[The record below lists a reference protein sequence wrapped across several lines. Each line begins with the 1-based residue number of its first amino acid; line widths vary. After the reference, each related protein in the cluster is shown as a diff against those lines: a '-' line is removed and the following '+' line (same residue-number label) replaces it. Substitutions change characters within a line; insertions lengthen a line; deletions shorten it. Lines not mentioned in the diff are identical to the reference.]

1 MTTAAHIN
9 SQLGNLAREQGR
21 DLYELQVLYSLERF
35 LDRLGRTEFA
45 EDFVLKGGLLVAAYQ
60 LRRPTR
66 DIDLQAM
73 DFQLDEDHLRAVVA
87 AVAAL
92 GDDDGIVIDAG
103 GTNRGTDTR
112 RRRVFRAARHVKAKL
127 DLRDVKIQLDVST
140 GDPIWPG
147 PETVT
152 LPRLLG
158 GELRVIGHPVPTV
171 IAEKSMTILQR
182 GTTSTRW
189 RDYVDIRGFLM
200 SKTFAA
206 GDIHQAATAVAR
218 HRGFELEPL
227 VGYVAGYGSVRD
239 MQAKWSAWCRKE
251 GLEGRTRAQ
260 LDDQLADIV
269 AFLDPVYSGQVDAAS
284 QWDPNTQTWS
294 AT

>member
-1 MTTAAHIN
+1 LTTAAHIN
-9 SQLGNLAREQGR
+9 SQLSNLAREQGR

-92 GDDDGIVIDAG
+92 GDDDGIVIDVG
-103 GTNRGTDTR
+103 GTTVGQIRDDAEYSGL
-112 RRRVFRAARHVKAKL
+112 RVTVKAKL

-147 PETVT
+147 PETVS

-158 GELRVIGHPVPTV
+158 GELKVIGHPVPTV

-200 SKTFAA
+200 SKTFTA
-206 GDIHQAATAVAR
+206 GDIHRAGTAVAR

>member
-9 SQLGNLAREQGR
+9 SQLSNLAREQGR

-269 AFLDPVYSGQVDAAS
+269 AFLDPVYSRQVDAAS